1 MSRKILLFNLFSFL
15 ALSVSAQRYVPNT
28 KWPYLYEDFQKGTIY
43 SEGKQKSEVELNIH
57 LLGNVLHY
65 INTDGRIFQS
75 NDKNIIR
82 VEVGDDQAFIFSDH
96 QLMEIV
102 ANEGTNLL
110 LRLKKA
116 DFDAM
121 AAGSGAYGAS
131 LNSSAARDLSSLDLG
146 GLNNP
151 ELGKMLQEKKDGR
164 DIPIVENYYFIINDT
179 RIDAT
184 KKDVEKFV
192 GAERAADLKKFLKE
206 NKIKWKNAESLSLL
220 LKFLV
225 Q

>member
-1 MSRKILLFNLFSFL
+1 MSRKILLFNLFCLL

-43 SEGKQKSEVELNIH
+43 SEGKQKSEAELNIH

-164 DIPIVENYYFIINDT
+164 DIPIVENYYFVINDT

>member
-1 MSRKILLFNLFSFL
+1 MSRKILLFYLFSLFSM
-15 ALSVSAQRYVPNT
+15 SVGAQRYVPNT

-43 SEGKQKSEVELNIH
+43 MEGNKKSEAELNVH

-65 INTDGRIFQS
+65 IKPDGKIYHSDDR
-75 NDKNIIR
+75 NIIR
-82 VEVGDDQAFIFSDH
+82 VEIGSDAYIYSDR
-96 QLMEIV
+96 QLVQIV

-110 LRLKKA
+110 LKLKKA

-121 AAGSGAYGAS
+121 EAGSGAYGAS

-146 GLNNP
+146 GLNTP

-164 DIPIVENYYFIINDT
+164 DIPIVENYYFVINDT

-184 KKDVEKFV
+184 KREVEKFV
-192 GAERAADLKKFLKE
+192 GLERAGDLKKFLKE
-206 NKIKWKNAESLSLL
+206 NKIKWKNTESLKQL

>member
-1 MSRKILLFNLFSFL
+1 MNQKMLFLSIISLLS
-15 ALSVSAQRYVPNT
+15 LSVGAQKYVPNT

-43 SEGKQKSEVELNIH
+43 MEGNKKSEAELNVH

-65 INTDGRIFQS
+65 IKPDGKIYHSDDR
-75 NDKNIIR
+75 NIIR
-82 VEVGDDQAFIFSDH
+82 VEIGSDAYIYSDR
-96 QLMEIV
+96 QLMQIV

-110 LRLKKA
+110 LKLKKA
-116 DFDAM
+116 AFDTM
-121 AAGSGAYGAS
+121 EAGSGAYGAS

-146 GLNNP
+146 GLNTP

-164 DIPIVENYYFIINDT
+164 DIPIVENYYFVINDT

-184 KKDVEKFV
+184 KREVEKFV
-192 GAERAADLKKFLKE
+192 GLERAGDLKKFLKE
-206 NKIKWKNAESLSLL
+206 NKIKWKNTESLKQL